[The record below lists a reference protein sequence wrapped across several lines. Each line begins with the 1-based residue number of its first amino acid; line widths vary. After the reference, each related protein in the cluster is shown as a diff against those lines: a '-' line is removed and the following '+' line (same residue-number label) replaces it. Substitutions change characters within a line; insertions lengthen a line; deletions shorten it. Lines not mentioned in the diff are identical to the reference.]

1 MIYNQLP
8 YSKEMIGSPG
18 EHRSNGL
25 AALLEAGS
33 TASRTASFEQFHR
46 VGRCLLHS
54 NTQKH
59 GIYRVQFR
67 FRLRDHL
74 PSIFYFSWV
83 WLFDTLWHLLGGC
96 YNTCWCQTPR
106 SPTPQKKHPNNI
118 MYLSSEEAVELY
130 TQHHRLHFNNLW
142 LTSHAPEPMN
152 SSFDF
157 SYSSIKLA
165 FNQNQVA
172 IHQALPRINSNE
184 NIVQCCPSKKWS
196 GTKGS
201 IKLYWLYCSRYYY
214 YYYYYHY
221 IYIC

>member
-1 MIYNQLP
+1 M
-8 YSKEMIGSPG
+8 
-18 EHRSNGL
+18 
-25 AALLEAGS
+25 EAVVP
-33 TASRTASFEQFHR
+33 ASRQLSNVEI
-46 VGRCLLHS
+46 CLNVL
-54 NTQKH
+54 KH
-59 GIYRVQFR
+59 MLKHVQ
-67 FRLRDHL
+67 
-74 PSIFYFSWV
+74 
-83 WLFDTLWHLLGGC
+83 
-96 YNTCWCQTPR
+96 TCWCQTPR

-184 NIVQCCPSKKWS
+184 NIVQCCPSKK
-196 GTKGS
+196 
-201 IKLYWLYCSRYYY
+201 
-214 YYYYYHY
+214 
-221 IYIC
+221 